1 MLDENKYI
9 NALKEYLGEE
19 GIRYFKHL
27 KGLKGDVFPVLRLND
42 KTKGGIPVWPVH
54 FREGRQIRNY
64 LNSSF
69 PEIMDELK
77 GYDKFED
84 WTHNLIDKLILNS

>member
-9 NALKEYLGEE
+9 LGLKEWLGEE

-27 KGLKGDVFPVLRLND
+27 KGLKGDVFPVLKLNV
-42 KTKGGIPVWPVH
+42 KTKGMPVYPVH
-54 FREGRQIRNY
+54 FREGSQIRNW
-64 LNSSF
+64 LSSTY

-77 GYDKFED
+77 EWDAFED
-84 WTHNLIDKLILNS
+84 WTHDIMNKLVLNK

>member
-9 NALKEYLGEE
+9 SGLKEWLGEE

-27 KGLKGDVFPVLRLND
+27 KGLKGDAFPVLRLNV
-42 KTKGGIPVWPVH
+42 KTKGMPVYPVH
-54 FREGRQIRNY
+54 FREGRQIRNW
-64 LNSSF
+64 LSSTY

-77 GYDKFED
+77 EWNVFED
-84 WTHNLIDKLILNS
+84 WTHDLMNKLVTNS